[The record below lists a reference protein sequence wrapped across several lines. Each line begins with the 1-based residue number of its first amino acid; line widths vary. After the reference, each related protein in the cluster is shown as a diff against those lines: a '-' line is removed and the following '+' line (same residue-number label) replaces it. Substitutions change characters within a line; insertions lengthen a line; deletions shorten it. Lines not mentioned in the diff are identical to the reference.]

1 MYKVYIGGYDCN
13 EELIRE
19 NNWTPDGTFSTLV
32 EAFELI
38 EDELM
43 YDDVAFIEFPDGKL
57 RYFLEEDIVNEYL
70 QNRRRTGTFL

>member
-19 NNWTPDGTFSTLV
+19 NNWIPDGTFSTLV
-32 EAFELI
+32 EAYELI

-43 YDDVAFIEFPDGKL
+43 YDDVAFIEFPNRKL
-57 RYFLEEDIVNEYL
+57 HYFLEKDIVNEYL